1 VKLWGLLLLFFS
13 SSVWAAD
20 LTIAAASSYRP
31 LLIELCEEF
40 EQRQDVSVRL
50 VFGSSGKLAT
60 QIQHGAPYDLYFSAD
75 DSYIQ
80 HLQETG
86 YLSGKII
93 TDGYGQLVLWSAK
106 ADLLPES
113 IEQLSEMKSVTLA
126 IAQPRHAPFGKAT
139 MRFLE
144 NHQLVDAV
152 QNQLVYAENVAQAAQ
167 MALSGA
173 ADMAFVALSVLPADA
188 RDDSQM
194 ILLPLSDEHLL
205 KQSHAVLKR
214 ADDLNLAIQFSQF
227 TQQEEFDSLKRQ
239 HGLVPG
245 NRAGASNE

>member
-1 VKLWGLLLLFFS
+1 MKLWALLLLFLS
-13 SSVWAAD
+13 STVWAAD

-31 LLIELCEEF
+31 LLTELAEEF
-40 EQRQDVSVRL
+40 EQRQGISLRL

-86 YLSGKII
+86 YLSSEII

-106 ADLLPES
+106 ADLLPDS
-113 IEQLSEMKSVTLA
+113 VEQLSEMKSVTLA
-126 IAQPRHAPFGKAT
+126 IAQPRHAPFGKAA

-144 NHQLVDAV
+144 NHQLAEVV
-152 QNQLVYAENVAQAAQ
+152 QEQLVYAENVAQAAQ

-173 ADMAFVALSVLPADA
+173 ADMAFVAFSVLPP
-188 RDDSQM
+188 DSRNERQMM
-194 ILLPLSDEHLL
+194 ILPLADKKLL

-214 ADDLNLAIQFSQF
+214 AGDQNLAKQFSQF
-227 TQQEEFDSLKRQ
+227 TQREEFKPLKRE
-239 HGLVPG
+239 HGLVADKRTGIG
-245 NRAGASNE
+245 NE